1 MSAVPLAAQAF
12 CVCPVIVTDRLRAPP
27 QACRKIHDCDA
38 ARVWIES
45 GAPRSS
51 LNRATEDVLYK
62 FRHHKNNNQQTL
74 GVGRVVAVQ
83 LLRAAVL
90 ARQRPREEVVEVQ
103 RRARRFCIK
112 LPDGVVRQP

>member
-1 MSAVPLAAQAF
+1 MFTLRR
-12 CVCPVIVTDRLRAPP
+12 RLRASPE
-27 QACRKIHDCDA
+27 DWV
-38 ARVWIES
+38 ARVMTVDCRGREPEAKGKPVEAEENHEIRLMYQTNL
-45 GAPRSS
+45 GI
-51 LNRATEDVLYK
+51 
-62 FRHHKNNNQQTL
+62 HKNNEQTL

-112 LPDGVVRQP
+112 LPDGVVRQA